1 MKRVLMALMLI
12 FLVFSLI
19 GCGGNNGTAG
29 SEPSQSG
36 QVDAG
41 AAEESGADGQTG
53 QPEQMQ
59 QPPQAEEPAQANGK
73 GIICDNYGAFFD
85 AKGEFNDYVLEQSE
99 GHEIVSVSLPLA
111 TVFELHILEYLLPLE
126 FMGQSIKT
134 LGKYDPDFEM
144 IMFQQWADDVEVFYD
159 EDTGY
164 ELKYTDTQGSKV
176 EIKAEYDGDADS
188 LRLEAYKDGVPV
200 LMFEYV
206 KSPGGYAAQYNFETV
221 VRYEMVTPID
231 GLCTYKI
238 IFEESNGSCARFD
251 NVTSEP
257 ESIFGKAPDA
267 AAFIEGATHW
277 FSVTNGSFTGNLG
290 GDTF

>member
-99 GHEIVSVSLPLA
+99 GHEIVSVNLPLA

-134 LGKYDPDFEM
+134 LGKYDPDFELV
-144 IMFQQWADDVEVFYD
+144 MFKQWADDVEVFYD
-159 EDTGY
+159 EDIGY
-164 ELKYTDTQGSKV
+164 GLKYTDTQGSKV

-188 LRLEAYKDGVPV
+188 LRLEAYKDSVPV

-206 KSPGGYAAQYNFETV
+206 KSPGGYAAQYHFETV
-221 VRYEMVTPID
+221 VRYEMVTPIE

-277 FSVTNGSFTGNLG
+277 FSVTNGNFTGNLG
-290 GDTF
+290 GETF

>member
-12 FLVFSLI
+12 LLVFSLT
-19 GCGGNNGTAG
+19 GCGGTAG
-29 SEPSQSG
+29 NEPPQSG

-41 AAEESGADGQTG
+41 AAEESGAAGQTG
-53 QPEQMQ
+53 QPEQTQ
-59 QPPQAEEPAQANGK
+59 QPPQAEEPAQADGE
-73 GIICDNYGAFFD
+73 GIICDNYRAFFD

-99 GHEIVSVSLPLA
+99 GHEIVSVNLPLA
-111 TVFELHILEYLLPLE
+111 TVFELHIFDYLLPLE
-126 FMGQSIKT
+126 FMGESIKT
-134 LGKYDPDFEM
+134 LGKYDPDFELV
-144 IMFQQWADDVEVFYD
+144 MFQQVCADDVEVFYD

-176 EIKAEYDGDADS
+176 EIKAKYDGDADS

-200 LMFEYV
+200 LMFEFI
-206 KSPGGYAAQYNFETV
+206 KTAGGYAAQYHFETV
-221 VRYEMVTPID
+221 VRYEMATPIV
-231 GLCTYKI
+231 GLCTYRT

-277 FSVTNGSFTGNLG
+277 FSVTNGNFTGNLG
-290 GDTF
+290 GETF